1 MLRECFEADER
12 TVFVSWLP
20 VFHDMGLITKLITSF
35 CCGGHCVLMSPFSFL
50 RKPARWLDTIA
61 RFRAN
66 VSGGPDFAFAQC
78 VRRVT
83 DEQCRGLD
91 LSSWRVAF
99 VGAEPVR
106 PATLR
111 AFADRFGDFGFREHA
126 LRPGYGLAEATVFV
140 SAGSEPVPPTVLDV
154 DAAAFERGRIA
165 LARGGSTIASVSCGR
180 VSYGRQSVRIVDPVT
195 ATERAPSEIGE
206 IWVAGDH
213 VTRGY
218 WNDHQATATTF
229 RARLSDTG
237 DGPFLRTGDLGFL
250 HNGELHVAGRIKDL
264 IIVDGSNHF
273 PQDIEQTVE
282 ACHESIRSGGVA
294 AFSVQRGGEEQVI
307 VLVELLQP
315 PDRYAPADRAAIGD
329 AVRSAVSAEH
339 GIRLSDVWLAGAG
352 TISRTTS
359 GKVERQACRRDYMA
373 RSEPTLCDVP

>member
-1 MLRECFEADER
+1 LDFVAAFWACISCRVIAVPVPEPFAQRHITRVNKIVTDAGATVVLTASRSLADHQRKLDELDGVRWLATDAIPPASTARLREDSTPDAVAFLQYTSGSTGSPRGVVVSQRNAIVNATMLRECFDADER

-20 VFHDMGLITKLITSF
+20 VFHDMGLVTKLITSF

-66 VSGGPDFAFAQC
+66 VSGGPDFAYAQC

-140 SAGSEPVPPTVLDV
+140 SAGSEAVPPTVLDV

-165 LARGGSTIASVSCGR
+165 LSRGGSTIASVSCGR

-195 ATERAPSEIGE
+195 GTERAPSEI
-206 IWVAGDH
+206 
-213 VTRGY
+213 
-218 WNDHQATATTF
+218 
-229 RARLSDTG
+229 
-237 DGPFLRTGDLGFL
+237 
-250 HNGELHVAGRIKDL
+250 
-264 IIVDGSNHF
+264 
-273 PQDIEQTVE
+273 
-282 ACHESIRSGGVA
+282 
-294 AFSVQRGGEEQVI
+294 
-307 VLVELLQP
+307 
-315 PDRYAPADRAAIGD
+315 
-329 AVRSAVSAEH
+329 
-339 GIRLSDVWLAGAG
+339 
-352 TISRTTS
+352 
-359 GKVERQACRRDYMA
+359 
-373 RSEPTLCDVP
+373 